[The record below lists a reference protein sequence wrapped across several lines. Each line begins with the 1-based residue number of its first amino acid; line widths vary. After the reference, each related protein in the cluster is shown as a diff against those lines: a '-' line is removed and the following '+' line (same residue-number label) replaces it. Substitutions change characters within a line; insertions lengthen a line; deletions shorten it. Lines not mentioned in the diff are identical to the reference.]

1 MASTDPIDATIDND
15 DPPVAQA
22 PPGPL
27 SVDPAAGNPLLWTPP
42 SSAVAS
48 GPRARRGLLERAFA
62 AQRHTP
68 DAPRGRQ
75 PASAAPT
82 VPPAPAPAPPS
93 DDEADDDPDSAADS
107 ASGRNATGD
116 DTACATEAPAVKRR
130 CVDAAPLSPPL
141 ITPRPPPSRLQ
152 PDDGNRPSRAMVAP
166 AASHYLVPALHAA
179 ALRLDPFFDV
189 EPVWRNRLHEA
200 AADYEAWRAE
210 CVDSAE
216 LPSWTSL
223 SAAVGG
229 LVGDTLL
236 RSLSRGYIPA
246 ADQEAL
252 LCMADGV
259 LPQDL
264 APLQRWANS
273 RLQFASSAPAAAD
286 DRPRCPYCSGPT
298 AATSDAVTCS
308 GLCGQRWH
316 RGCVLVST
324 RRMDNPARW
333 AAEPGRRAWRCVMC
347 TLATAPAPAGPD
359 CEPAAPRPPT
369 GRITAATVTPAPP
382 PTDRAAAAPVAPPA
396 TRTPAQRR
404 YRPARPAGD
413 SVRVPAA
420 NNDAAVT
427 HAAPEGAAA
436 SGDGDCGPRRDFD
449 TTALV
454 AAIAALTP
462 HSAWEWVSACCNAQP
477 GPPRRYL
484 PGGVS
489 RTGPPFARRAAV
501 ATAAIV
507 LQAAVD
513 GSPAAQILSL
523 YLPRVFFRRGVE
535 IPAQVAD
542 FVAGRRPPPSS
553 TTRTPPDAALR
564 LRQWCARLA
573 RAQDAGDFR
582 SAARILETGPE
593 DTAWPEASKDDW
605 LARLFPHQPDGE
617 VADEAERWRDAAAG
631 LAAAAPYPAL
641 SAKDVVRWARARRA
655 KAADHGGWSG
665 QVILDLCS
673 SDLHAGVATLLA
685 RLWGAPP
692 SAWVDAGA
700 RAAAFRSATG
710 ILLRQAG
717 KDKPRPIAAPSI
729 PRRIMSAVDARRARP
744 LADAYCVARGQ
755 VGLSYGGPL
764 AAYSVFPR
772 LVVAL
777 GGTTCSADNT
787 SSFQTFTRRGLVDGL
802 TAALTSA
809 EAAAHPEAAASLA
822 RLMSHY
828 VMDAPGLPRTA
839 TSFVCG
845 RTAVSHALAQGC
857 SSSPTA
863 EALVLASAPQLVQ
876 PVGSIRRCA
885 HDDSQASIMP
895 DADITGL
902 AVPPPWGGA
911 RYNVAKSVAVGPR
924 AAEAVANGFAATAAT
939 HASVF
944 GAPVGDVAG
953 WAREVWLPRWLRT
966 CANLRRAAET
976 APDTAVL
983 AANMLRGPG
992 TSASHWLRLAPCDDA
1007 TREVLVE
1014 ADSEWVC
1021 LWLEFAG
1028 YRDGAAISDEMAVRC
1043 ADRLFGAGS
1052 DCFGHLSAAD
1062 VADARY
1068 WAGAALAWPTVA
1080 AWAADLRSPAATPD
1094 TMARAMGVP
1103 SGVVE
1108 PAMAHNDPDRLV
1120 GIISAWLRSRATLE
1134 DERLTLRRNERREHI
1149 ASGVASCDHGAH
1161 ASASAVSDGS
1171 PNLLLA
1177 ALRDSAW
1184 ALAGPLSA
1192 DGAGAPII
1200 VARIFGLPVWP
1211 ALAVPPPSQCRR
1223 CNASAYSCPC
1233 EAGGPTRETATTAT
1247 AALPPRPRL
1256 RADLDPHGDHFTACL
1271 KAGPAAGAKWRH
1283 DNFARDLA
1291 KISCAVGRGG
1301 QYHDGPVFD
1310 FGRRRRP
1317 ADIME
1322 EGNLCI
1328 DLTIGARQ
1336 VQTAAGREAEKTAK
1350 YADQMRVHPDLRFS
1364 PFAVDLDGEV
1374 GPAAASIL
1382 SGWSRALATIRR
1394 RAGVPT
1400 GDPTADVAVAVG
1412 RAFTRGLIAQA
1423 VAWLGQTRGVT

>member
-1 MASTDPIDATIDND
+1 MASMDPIEATIDND
-15 DPPVAQA
+15 DSPGAQA
-22 PPGPL
+22 PSPP
-27 SVDPAAGNPLLWTPP
+27 VDPACDAGSPPPRCPTPP
-42 SSAVAS
+42 TAADN
-48 GPRARRGLLERAFA
+48 GQRARRGPRGLLERAFA
-62 AQRHTP
+62 QRL
-68 DAPRGRQ
+68 APRPT
-75 PASAAPT
+75 PAWSPTELPAASQAAAATQGNDTDDDSAGHAPT
-82 VPPAPAPAPPS
+82 T
-93 DDEADDDPDSAADS
+93 AACN
-107 ASGRNATGD
+107 GT
-116 DTACATEAPAVKRR
+116 PAVKRR

-141 ITPRPPPSRLQ
+141 VTPRLAPPQ
-152 PDDGNRPSRAMVAP
+152 GNPTTARAAVAP
-166 AASHYLVPALHAA
+166 AASLYLVPALHAA
-179 ALRLDPFFDV
+179 AARLDPFFDV

-200 AADYEAWRAE
+200 AIDYEAWRAE

-229 LVGDTLL
+229 VVGDAQL
-236 RSLSRGYIPA
+236 RSLARGYVPA

-252 LCMADGV
+252 LRIVDGV

-273 RLQFASSAPAAAD
+273 RLQFGPPEPGTPG
-286 DRPRCPYCSGPT
+286 DRPRCPYCGGPT
-298 AATSDAVTCS
+298 AATSDAVTCA
-308 GLCGQRWH
+308 GTCGQRWH

-333 AAEPGRRAWRCVMC
+333 AADSSRRAWRCVMC
-347 TLATAPAPAGPD
+347 ATAPEAMAGGGPSAAAPPTATPRGAPPTTD
-359 CEPAAPRPPT
+359 GAAAPR
-369 GRITAATVTPAPP
+369 
-382 PTDRAAAAPVAPPA
+382 
-396 TRTPAQRR
+396 RR

-413 SVRVPAA
+413 CVRRAATADIGGVARASQPVAGAPA
-420 NNDAAVT
+420 DT
-427 HAAPEGAAA
+427 AAPGPAGETP
-436 SGDGDCGPRRDFD
+436 SGDGDGRAATDGPRRDFD

-454 AAIAALTP
+454 GAIAALTP
-462 HSAWEWVSACCNAQP
+462 QGAWEWVRACCDAQP
-477 GPPRRYL
+477 GAPRRYL
-484 PGGVS
+484 PGGVN
-489 RTGPPFARRAAV
+489 RTGPPFARRVAV

-573 RAQDAGDFR
+573 RAQDAGDVR
-582 SAARILETGPE
+582 AAARVLEAGPE
-593 DTAWPEASKDDW
+593 DTTWPEASKDDW

-617 VADEAERWRDAAAG
+617 VADEAERWNSAAAG
-631 LAAAAPYPAL
+631 LAAAAPHPAL
-641 SAKDVVRWARARRA
+641 SAQDVVRWARARRA

-692 SAWVDAGA
+692 SAWFDAGA

-710 ILLRQAG
+710 ILLRQPG

-744 LADAYCVARGQ
+744 LADAYCAARGQ

-809 EAAAHPEAAASLA
+809 EASAYPEAAASLA
-822 RLMSHY
+822 RLMSQY
-828 VMDAPGLPRTA
+828 VMDAPELPRTT
-839 TSFVCG
+839 TSFACG
-845 RTAVSHALAQGC
+845 RTAISHALAQGC

-863 EALVLASAPQLVQ
+863 EALVLASAPRPTQ
-876 PVGSIRRCA
+876 PAGSIRRGA
-885 HDDSQASIMP
+885 HDDSQASVMP

-944 GAPVGDVAG
+944 GAPVGDIAG
-953 WAREVWLPRWLRT
+953 WAREVWLPRWQRT
-966 CANLRRAAET
+966 CANLRRAAEI

-983 AANMLRGPG
+983 AANLLRGPG

-1007 TREVLVE
+1007 TRDVLVE
-1014 ADSEWVC
+1014 ADSEWVG
-1021 LWLEFAG
+1021 LWLELAG
-1028 YRDGAAISDEMAVRC
+1028 HHDGAAISDEVATRC
-1043 ADRLFGAGS
+1043 ADRLFGVGS
-1052 DCFGHLSAAD
+1052 DCFGHLSAED

-1068 WAGAALAWPTVA
+1068 WAGAAQAWPTVA
-1080 AWAADLRSPAATPD
+1080 AWAAELQSPAATTD
-1094 TMARAMGVP
+1094 AMARAMGVP
-1103 SGVVE
+1103 GSVVE
-1108 PAMAHNDPDRLV
+1108 PAMAHGDPDRLV
-1120 GIISAWLRSRATLE
+1120 GIITAWLRSRATLE
-1134 DERLTLRRNERREHI
+1134 EERLLARRTERRERI
-1149 ASGVASCDHGAH
+1149 APGVAGCDHGAH

-1184 ALAGPLSA
+1184 ALAGSLSA

-1223 CNASAYSCPC
+1223 CHASAYSCPC
-1233 EAGGPTRETATTAT
+1233 EAGGPPRDEAATAT
-1247 AALPPRPRL
+1247 AAPPPRPGL
-1256 RADLDPHGDHFTACL
+1256 RANLDPHGDHFTACL

-1301 QYHDGPVFD
+1301 RYHDGPVFD

-1322 EGNLCI
+1322 ESNLCI

-1350 YADQMRVHPDLRFS
+1350 YADQMRVHPDLRFT

-1382 SGWSRALATIRR
+1382 TGWSRALATTRR

-1423 VAWLGQTRGVT
+1423 IAWLGQTRGVT